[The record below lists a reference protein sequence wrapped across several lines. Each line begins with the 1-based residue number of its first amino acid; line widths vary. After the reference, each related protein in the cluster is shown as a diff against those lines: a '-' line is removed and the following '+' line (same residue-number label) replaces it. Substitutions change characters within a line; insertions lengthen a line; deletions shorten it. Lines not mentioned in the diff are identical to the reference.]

1 MKTGDT
7 VISLKGHD
15 KGALYVVTETEGEF
29 LLLCDGKC
37 KLLTNPKKKN
47 MKHVKA
53 TGKSNDLS
61 VYNPLYDAHIRKDLK
76 SLFH

>member
-47 MKHVKA
+47 M
-53 TGKSNDLS
+53 
-61 VYNPLYDAHIRKDLK
+61 RKELK